1 MKSGN
6 VVSAAGSWRNDRK
19 RRRIIKRRRSRITII
34 IIIIVIATTAI
45 TLPKKIFI
53 YLFIYLF
60 IYINKRK
67 EINIYKERGKEGAEN
82 RGRPSAPSI
91 IRCGVKS
98 KPAASNGSFE

>member
-53 YLFIYLF
+53 YLFIY
-60 IYINKRK
+60 INKRK